1 MVEVDADSARVALHV
16 LAVSVWIGGQ
26 LIMAALVPVLR
37 AAGPDV
43 PRQAAQRFG
52 RVAWPFFALAV
63 LTGLWN
69 LVEIDFDGLET
80 SYHVTL
86 GLKMLA
92 VGVSGGAAAAHSLT
106 GSTKVRGADRRAGT
120 GGRPGGSV
128 PRRPVGH
135 LRRWVVWPVD
145 WRWVIARRT

>member
-1 MVEVDADSARVALHV
+1 MVELDADSIRISLHV

-37 AAGPDV
+37 VAGPEV
-43 PRQAAQRFG
+43 PRQAANRFG

-69 LVEIDFDGLET
+69 LVELDFDGLET

-86 GLKMLA
+86 GIKMLA
-92 VGVSGGAAAAHSLT
+92 VAVSGGAAAVHSLT
-106 GSTKVRGADRRAGT
+106 NSPRLRALTGALALVAALAALFLGVLLVT
-120 GGRPGGSV
+120 
-128 PRRPVGH
+128 
-135 LRRWVVWPVD
+135 
-145 WRWVIARRT
+145 

>member
-1 MVEVDADSARVALHV
+1 MVEVDIDSVRVTLHV

-52 RVAWPFFALAV
+52 RIAWPFFGLAV
-63 LTGLWN
+63 LTGIWN
-69 LVEIDFDGLET
+69 LFDVDFDAVET

-86 GLKMLA
+86 SLKMLA
-92 VGVSGGAAAAHSLT
+92 VGVSGAAAAVHSLT
-106 GSTKVRGADRRAGT
+106 ASPRVRGLTGALALLAALAALFLGVLLGT
-120 GGRPGGSV
+120 
-128 PRRPVGH
+128 
-135 LRRWVVWPVD
+135 
-145 WRWVIARRT
+145 